1 MAIDTVWKR
10 ASATVQYPTP
20 MCVWPSGTVDRQ
32 AASWV
37 YMGIVAGALALPA
50 YELFSAA
57 SDMLMTLGRLS
68 LLTPTLSKNSD
79 VKVTV
84 AENSRI

>member
-10 ASATVQYPTP
+10 ASATLSFPHALG
-20 MCVWPSGTVDRQ
+20 VWPSGTVDRQ

-37 YMGIVAGALALPA
+37 YMGIAAGALALPA

-57 SDMLMTLGRLS
+57 SDMFMTLGRLS
-68 LLTPTLSKNSD
+68 LLLPTLNKDSD